1 MRSSRSVLLVLAAFI
16 AAAPLCFSQ
25 NRPEAKPSKPAAVTS
40 PATPPDWQGAWV
52 PDFGALMRTKSNPV
66 FTPEYE
72 AKHAAFRAKAVAGQP
87 VPNPMQNCIPPG
99 MPDTMEL
106 PFPVEFLFT
115 PGRITIIQEAFG
127 QVRRVYMDGRAHPAE
142 PDPTFNGHSIGHWEG
157 DTLVI
162 DTTQIRDDTYL
173 PLRGD
178 IDFVPGPHS
187 DALHIVE
194 RIRLVEPDKLEDKF
208 TITDAKALAQPW
220 EFSIQYVR
228 HRDWD
233 LREYVCEENNRDA
246 TDASGKDLLKGVQK

>member
-1 MRSSRSVLLVLAAFI
+1 MKSSRIALLALANCGVF
-16 AAAPLCFSQ
+16 APATLGQ
-25 NRPEAKPSKPAAVTS
+25 EAPKQQSSKPSAPAVSAAS
-40 PATPPDWQGAWV
+40 PDWQGAWV
-52 PDFGALMRTKSNPV
+52 PDFGALMRSKSNPV

-72 AKHAAFRAKAVAGQP
+72 KQHAAFKAKAAAGHP
-87 VPNPMQNCIPPG
+87 VPNPMQNCLPPG

-115 PGRITIIQEAFG
+115 PGRVTIIQEAFG
-127 QVRRVYMDGRAHPAE
+127 QVRRVYLDGRGHPTE

-157 DTLVI
+157 ETLVI
-162 DTTQIRDDTYL
+162 DTTQVRDDTYL

-194 RIRLVEPDKLEDKF
+194 RIRLIEPDELEDKF
-208 TITDAKALAQPW
+208 TITDEKALAEPW
-220 EFSIQYVR
+220 EFSILYVR

-233 LREYVCEENNRDA
+233 LREYVCEENNRDQ

>member
-1 MRSSRSVLLVLAAFI
+1 MTLPRSTLLVLAAFI
-16 AAAPLCFSQ
+16 AAAPVCFAQ
-25 NRPEAKPSKPAAVTS
+25 NRAEAKSSKPSATAS
-40 PATPPDWQGAWV
+40 PAAPTDWQGAWV
-52 PDFGALMRTKSNPV
+52 PDFGALMRGKSNPV

-72 AKHAAFRAKAVAGQP
+72 AKHAAWVAKAAAGQP

-115 PGRITIIQEAFG
+115 SDRVTIIQEAFG

-173 PLRGD
+173 PIRGEAD
-178 IDFVPGPHS
+178 TVPGPHS

-194 RIRLVEPDKLEDKF
+194 RIRLVEPDKLEDKL
-208 TITDAKALAQPW
+208 TLTDTKALAQPW
-220 EFSIQYVR
+220 VFSIQYVR